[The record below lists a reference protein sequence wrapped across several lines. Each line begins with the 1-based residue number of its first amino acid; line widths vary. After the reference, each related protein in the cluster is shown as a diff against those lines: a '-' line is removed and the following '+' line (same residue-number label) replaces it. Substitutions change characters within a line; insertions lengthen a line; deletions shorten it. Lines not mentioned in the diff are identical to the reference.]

1 MGLVFFQLLLCNN
14 DYLTMAA
21 KSALVKYLL
30 NSRSDAACCLSD
42 GCRLMASR
50 RLVVTICR
58 LLVRAPTMAFR

>member
-1 MGLVFFQLLLCNN
+1 
-14 DYLTMAA
+14 MAA

-50 RLVVTICR
+50 RLVVTICK